1 MWVMVER
8 RLTGPAMHILL
19 ALGDGERH
27 GYALMRDVAEATD
40 AAVRLGPGT
49 LYATI
54 ARLEADGLIEE
65 SDARPDPDVDDQR
78 RRYWRLTPA
87 GRAVAVD
94 EVRRM
99 ASLVD
104 RARPWALPDAQR

>member
-1 MWVMVER
+1 MALPRSAVQ
-8 RLTGPAMHILL
+8 ILI

-27 GYALMRDVAEATD
+27 GYAIMRTVEDTTGG
-40 AAVRLGPGT
+40 AVRLGPGT
-49 LYATI
+49 LYTTL

-65 SDARPDPDVDDQR
+65 SDARPDPALDDQR

-87 GRAVAVD
+87 GRAVATE

-99 ASLVD
+99 AAMVE
-104 RARPWALPDAQR
+104 RARPWALGDEQP

>member
-1 MWVMVER
+1 MA
-8 RLTGPAMHILL
+8 LTRSAVQILI

-27 GYALMRDVAEATD
+27 GYAMMRSVEAMT
-40 AAVRLGPGT
+40 AGTVKLGPGT
-49 LYATI
+49 LYTTL

-65 SDARPDPDVDDQR
+65 SDVRPDPAVDDQR

-94 EVRRM
+94 EVRRL
-99 ASLVD
+99 AAIVEQ
-104 RARPWALPDAQR
+104 ARPWAMGEEP